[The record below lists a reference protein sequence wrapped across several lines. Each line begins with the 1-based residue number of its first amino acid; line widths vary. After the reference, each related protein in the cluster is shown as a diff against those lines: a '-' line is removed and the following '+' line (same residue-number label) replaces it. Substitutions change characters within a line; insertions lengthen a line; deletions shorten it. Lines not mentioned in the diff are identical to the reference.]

1 MKDSTMCINKISTLK
16 TTYVSGLIALNAI
29 LLGCATNSNSS
40 STSNDTSSTNK
51 STGAATAKDNS
62 KAQQKI
68 SMAIGQE
75 VSDFS
80 IVSQINTDAPMGYVG
95 TQYTVQT
102 KKGKTYKCDILEN
115 SGFGKVMTFGTG
127 TGAGA
132 MCTDFTKGSK
142 DAGKTNAASCNALL
156 KAAGKC

>member
-1 MKDSTMCINKISTLK
+1 MSIFSGKFLK
-16 TTYVSGLIALNAI
+16 YTFVLVFATTTVGCTTSQSGNNP
-29 LLGCATNSNSS
+29 TN
-40 STSNDTSSTNK
+40 DAPSTNK
-51 STGAATAKDNS
+51 SAGAATAKDNS

-102 KKGKTYKCDILEN
+102 KRGKTYKCDILEN

>member
-1 MKDSTMCINKISTLK
+1 MFINNIATMKTVG
-16 TTYVSGLIALNAI
+16 VSGLIALNAI

-40 STSNDTSSTNK
+40 STSNDTPSTNK

-102 KKGKTYKCDILEN
+102 KRGKKI
-115 SGFGKVMTFGTG
+115 GRAHV
-127 TGAGA
+127 
-132 MCTDFTKGSK
+132 
-142 DAGKTNAASCNALL
+142 
-156 KAAGKC
+156 